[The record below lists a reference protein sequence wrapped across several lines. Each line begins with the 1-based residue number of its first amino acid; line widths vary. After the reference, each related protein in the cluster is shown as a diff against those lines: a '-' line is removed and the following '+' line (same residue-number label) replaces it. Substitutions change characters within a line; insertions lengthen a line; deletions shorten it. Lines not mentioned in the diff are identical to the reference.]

1 MSKVA
6 SQYLREVKKR
16 IHCSNSQ
23 KTEFLC
29 QLEDEIVYYCED
41 HDNVDIVTLS
51 NHFGTPEDVADDFLS
66 ELGINEVTTSNQI
79 RKRLLYFVATIIIL
93 AIILFA
99 AVEIHSYYIQ
109 QQFLDSYFI
118 ESITYESESIL
129 DVTPTYAVEDYYSE
143 EEKTN

>member
-1 MSKVA
+1 M
-6 SQYLREVKKR
+6 EG
-16 IHCSNSQ
+16 
-23 KTEFLC
+23 
-29 QLEDEIVYYCED
+29 EIIYYCED

-51 NHFGTPEDVADDFLS
+51 NHFGTPEEVADDFLS
-66 ELGINEVTTSNQI
+66 ELGINEVTKSNLI
-79 RKRLLYFVATIIIL
+79 RKRLLHLVATIIIL

-99 AVEIHSYYIQ
+99 AVEIHAYYIQ

-143 EEKTN
+143 EERTN